1 MLWSALRSVE
11 EVMLLLQQAARS
23 ARERRDLATAEDELR
38 AAEAY
43 QRAEPLRGVV
53 TQHRVL
59 ARGTLEPRAR
69 ERPGTVPPTNPGG
82 VS

>member
-11 EVMLLLQQAARS
+11 EMMLLQQAARS
-23 ARERRDLATAEDELR
+23 ARERRDMATAEDAERR
-38 AAEAY
+38 AAEAD
-43 QRAEPLRGVV
+43 QRAELLRGVV

-69 ERPGTVPPTNPGG
+69 ERPGTVAPTNPGG
-82 VS
+82 MS